1 MVPMTASASTHARLT
16 PTHVTPPPTART
28 TQVVGSGHSFVPC
41 MTAQTVVDM
50 SKLKRVFE
58 VDKRKKT
65 VTIDGGMTYAEL
77 VTRLSGTGLTLANTH
92 VREMHSVTLTR
103 VA

>member
-1 MVPMTASASTHARLT
+1 
-16 PTHVTPPPTART
+16 
-28 TQVVGSGHSFVPC
+28 

-92 VREMHSVTLTR
+92 VREMHWVALTR
-103 VA
+103 VGWHWPLAVVGHGMPPQLDAFNAGFTFAGHW